1 MTASFAQWGQRK
13 DNLILDKNIIFYV
26 QFVHMLNPKVFNV
39 SEARVNLF
47 KIFKMVASGN
57 EVVIIN
63 KDTDQ
68 KFKVSLFEDEKS
80 EDDTEAILQDMA
92 KINIKAL
99 SPKEIREIILAK
111 YDDKKYL
118 Y

>member
-1 MTASFAQWGQRK
+1 
-13 DNLILDKNIIFYV
+13 
-26 QFVHMLNPKVFNV
+26 MLNPKIFKA
-39 SEARVNLF
+39 SEARTNLF
-47 KIFKMVASGN
+47 KIFKMVASGS

-80 EDDTEAILQDMA
+80 EDDIEAILREMA

-99 SPKEIREIILAK
+99 SPKEVREIILTK